1 MMLRALKGMLFLL
14 VSATL
19 FQVQLATP
27 LLAEDDLLD
36 PEIAFRFSASLT
48 SNNSLEVHFRIA
60 DGYYMYR
67 DAYRFSVQPDSI
79 ALGEPQ
85 FPPGQWHVDE
95 FLGRSEVYRNEVTIR
110 LPIQTALRSRQAIRL
125 VTVSQGCA
133 DIGVCYLPTTRIA
146 DFASLGLPGG
156 TNRDQ

>member
-1 MMLRALKGMLFLL
+1 MMLRALKSMLLL
-14 VSATL
+14 VLAAL
-19 FQVQLATP
+19 FQAQMATP
-27 LLAEDDLLD
+27 SQAEDELLD
-36 PEIAFRFSASLT
+36 PEIAFRFSARLI
-48 SNNSLEVHFRIA
+48 SNDTVEVHFRIA

-79 ALGEPQ
+79 VLGEPQ

-110 LPIQTALRSRQAIRL
+110 VPIQTALRSRQAIRL

-133 DIGVCYLPTTRIA
+133 DVGVCYLPTTRIA

-156 TNRDQ
+156 TRRDQ